1 MITVD
6 KIPVSMCS
14 ACLASVRDS
23 AVYLPLCLGIV
34 LPVLIDIIPVFV
46 RNLLKISVH
55 ALHFTKGVN
64 LSKVY
69 EEINYFCRPNI
80 WYIFEKLLIL

>member
-1 MITVD
+1 MPCISKRQSCV
-6 KIPVSMCS
+6 VFHC
-14 ACLASVRDS
+14 VW
-23 AVYLPLCLGIV
+23 GIV
-34 LPVLIDIIPVFV
+34 LAMLIDIITVFV

-64 LSKVY
+64 LSKFY

>member
-1 MITVD
+1 MPCISKRQSCV
-6 KIPVSMCS
+6 VFYC
-14 ACLASVRDS
+14 VW
-23 AVYLPLCLGIV
+23 GIV
-34 LPVLIDIIPVFV
+34 LAVLIDIITGFV

-64 LSKVY
+64 LSKFY

-80 WYIFEKLLIL
+80 WYIFAKLLIL